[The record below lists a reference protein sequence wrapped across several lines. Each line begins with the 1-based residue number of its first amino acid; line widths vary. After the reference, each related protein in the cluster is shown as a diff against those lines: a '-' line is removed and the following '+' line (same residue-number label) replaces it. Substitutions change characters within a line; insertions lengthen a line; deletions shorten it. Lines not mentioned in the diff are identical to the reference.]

1 MNGKAVNS
9 GNAIMDMP
17 APARVSIPVSQHI
30 GAPAKVCVKKGDRVL
45 VGQMIAEAG
54 GFVSAPVH
62 SSVSGIVDE
71 IRPCTLASG
80 VVVTAIVID
89 NDFQD
94 EWVPLQPAEH
104 PETLNAK
111 ELQDIIRGAGIVGM
125 GGATF
130 PTSVKLTPGQGK
142 TIEKLIINGAE
153 CEPFL
158 TADHRLMLEKPG
170 LIVDG
175 IHIVMNALNIREAM
189 IGVEANK
196 HDAVVALEQACHG
209 TDGIR
214 VCELPV
220 RYPQGGEKQ
229 LVYALTK
236 RAIPSG
242 GLPLDVGCVVLNVGT
257 VVAIEQA
264 VREGRPLIDR
274 ITTVGGMVNNP
285 GNYRVRIGTPVS
297 LLLDTCGGL
306 QAGVKKILSGGPMMG
321 MAINDLEIPV
331 TKGTSG
337 ILALGDESLEP
348 EESACIRCGRCM
360 RACPMKLPPYM
371 MDACIRHERYE
382 DAEKHGVMNCIECG
396 ACTFVCPAKR
406 MLTQSFRTGKKVI
419 NSRRKQAAERQAA
432 EKAAMEAAKA
442 AEQAKEKKEE

>member
-1 MNGKAVNS
+1 MFRSHLFPGGIHPKEGMNGKAVNS

-274 ITTVGGMVNNP
+274 ITTVGGMQLQ
-285 GNYRVRIGTPVS
+285 GT
-297 LLLDTCGGL
+297 DRYTGL
-306 QAGVKKILSGGPMMG
+306 PASGCMWRPAG
-321 MAINDLEIPV
+321 
-331 TKGTSG
+331 
-337 ILALGDESLEP
+337 
-348 EESACIRCGRCM
+348 
-360 RACPMKLPPYM
+360 
-371 MDACIRHERYE
+371 
-382 DAEKHGVMNCIECG
+382 
-396 ACTFVCPAKR
+396 
-406 MLTQSFRTGKKVI
+406 
-419 NSRRKQAAERQAA
+419 RR
-432 EKAAMEAAKA
+432 
-442 AEQAKEKKEE
+442 